1 MAFKVINDFKECI
14 INIINS
20 NSKTKI
26 KKEGGVCSLSFTPS
40 LKFEGLPSN
49 DKVDSF
55 YEFFASFFLDF

>member
-26 KKEGGVCSLSFTPS
+26 KKEGVC
-40 LKFEGLPSN
+40 
-49 DKVDSF
+49 
-55 YEFFASFFLDF
+55 AH